1 MKTVFADT
9 FYYLALVNATDNRH
23 QEALDYTAA
32 YQGFILTTSWVL
44 VELGDALARLT
55 TRPAFL
61 QVLAQLRTDP
71 DVSIVPPSPV
81 EFEEALRLFAARPD
95 KEWSLTDCISFVVM
109 QRESITEALTG
120 DRHFEQAGY
129 VALLK

>member
-9 FYYLALVNATDNRH
+9 FYYLALVNANDNRH

-61 QVLAQLRTDP
+61 QVTCPIAHGSRCLDR
-71 DVSIVPPSPV
+71 
-81 EFEEALRLFAARPD
+81 AA
-95 KEWSLTDCISFVVM
+95 WSGRIRGGAAAVRRAS
-109 QRESITEALTG
+109 R
-120 DRHFEQAGY
+120 
-129 VALLK
+129 